1 MPALRK
7 RLGAGASDEQLLL
20 HAFYDDALATGLQ
33 APPTGLRTRTTPL
46 TELVAHL
53 SQRRDI
59 RQARVRVGGVD
70 LSFTA

>member
-1 MPALRK
+1 LPALRK
-7 RLGAGASDEQLLL
+7 RLGPGASDEQLLL
-20 HAFYDDALATGLQ
+20 HAFYDDALATGLR
-33 APPTGLRTRTTPL
+33 PPEAGLRTRTTPL

-70 LSFTA
+70 LSFSA